1 MSGINP
7 ITNIIIKSLPLI
19 LLLSVLFM
27 FSCNPTKYVPEG
39 SYLLDKVEVKT
50 DAPNITRNDLSDY
63 IRQNPNSYVLGLFR
77 MQLGI
82 YNLSGPDTT
91 RWFNRTWRRIGQ
103 APVIYDSV
111 QTNISAQ
118 QMLSYHMNRG
128 YYNAE
133 VNTSL
138 DTRRKNARL
147 NYDVIANEPYRINS
161 YGVDVP
167 FDGLAEIASDS
178 TQSLIQVNDLFD
190 IYVLNQERD
199 RVASRMRQE
208 GYFNF
213 SRDMLAYR
221 ADSTDYGVEL
231 TLELRDFLIQRRDT
245 LTKTVFK
252 QYAVSKVIFTLTPSL
267 STLAGANTE
276 YEIDTVEFENYYLV
290 GPAKKILTLNSLVAG
305 TFITPGTLYSDDDV
319 ERTYSSLNSL
329 PPIKYTHIS
338 FTESATDSLDCHIN
352 IAEARS
358 LTMTSKAELTFTEGY
373 WGGAINLGLVNR
385 NLFKGA
391 ESITFSGRLALEKQ
405 EDVIAE
411 EWGGQI
417 GVKVP
422 RMIVPFASRD
432 YLKRLNG
439 SSEIRAA
446 VNYQYRPGEFSATN
460 VGGGLKYSWRTNQ
473 RSHNFDFMD
482 FSYVYF
488 PWISPEFRDSFLVT
502 GKYNRY
508 NYEDYMI
515 MRMNYT
521 GSFSNYNINRPLS
534 HYITY
539 RYGVESA
546 GNLLYGLSKLFGSDE
561 DNDGSY
567 RLFNIRYSQYLRGEI
582 NTTYHQPIDKNNK
595 LVYHLGLG
603 MGFPYGNA
611 EIIPFER
618 RFYSGGAN
626 SVRGWSESTLGPGTY
641 ERFSSRRRDYNQ
653 VGDVKLDLNFEYRTK
668 MFWVLEGAVFA
679 DAGNIWTIRDYENQ
693 AGGEFKFDSFWK
705 QIAIAYGAG
714 LRMDFNFVLFRVD
727 MGIKLYDP
735 TTAITG
741 GWRVMPKWEDFAFHI
756 AIGYP
761 F

>member
-7 ITNIIIKSLPLI
+7 RPNIITKLLPLI

-39 SYLLDKVEVKT
+39 SYLLDKVDIKT

-63 IRQNPNSYVLGLFR
+63 VRQSPNSYVLGLFR

-118 QMLSYHMNRG
+118 QILSYHMNRG

-133 VNTSL
+133 VNTRL
-138 DTRRKNARL
+138 DTRNKNARL
-147 NYDVIANEPYRINS
+147 FYEVVAKEPYRINS
-161 YGVDVP
+161 YSVDVP
-167 FDGLAEIASDS
+167 FEGLSEIAADS
-178 TQSLIQVNDLFD
+178 SQSLVKTNDLFD
-190 IYVLNQERD
+190 VYVLNQERD
-199 RVASRMRQE
+199 RVASSMRKK

-213 SRDMLAYR
+213 SRDMLSYR
-221 ADSTDYGVEL
+221 ADSTDYGVDV
-231 TLELRDFLIQRRDT
+231 TLELRDFLLQRRDT

-252 QYAVSKVIFTLTPSL
+252 QYTVSKVIFTLTPSL
-267 STLAGANTE
+267 STLAGADTD
-276 YEIDTVEFENYYLV
+276 YEIDTVGFENYYLI
-290 GPAKKILTLNSLVAG
+290 GPAKKILTLNSLVAS
-305 TFITPGTLYSDDDV
+305 TFISPGTLYSDDDV
-319 ERTYSSLNSL
+319 ERTYSSINSL

-338 FTESATDSLDCHIN
+338 FVESAPDSLECRIN

-373 WGGAINLGLVNR
+373 WGGALNLGLVNR

-411 EWGGQI
+411 EWGGQV
-417 GVKVP
+417 GVKIP
-422 RMIVPFASRD
+422 RMIVPFASND
-432 YLKRLNG
+432 YLKQLNG

-446 VNYQYRPGEFSATN
+446 MNYQYRPGEFSATN
-460 VGGGLKYSWRTNQ
+460 VGGGLKYSWRTN
-473 RSHNFDFMD
+473 RHIHNFDLID

-488 PWISPEFRDSFLVT
+488 PWISTAFRDSFLVT

-521 GSFSNYNINRPLS
+521 GSFSNYNVSRPLS
-534 HYITY
+534 NYFTY

-546 GNLLYGLSKLFGSDE
+546 GNLLYGLSRLFGADE

-567 RLFNIRYSQYLRGEI
+567 RFFNIRFSQYLRGEF
-582 NTTYHQPIDKNNK
+582 NTSFHQPIDMNNK
-595 LVYHLGLG
+595 FVYHLGLG
-603 MGFPYGNA
+603 VGYPYGNA

-668 MFWVLEGAVFA
+668 MFWVLEGAIFA

-693 AGGEFKFDSFWK
+693 AGGVFRFDSFWK
-705 QIAIAYGAG
+705 QIALAYGAG
-714 LRMDFNFVLFRVD
+714 VRMDFNFVLFRVD
-727 MGIKLYDP
+727 MGIKLFDP
-735 TTAITG
+735 TTAMNG